1 MKSAIVLGAGIT
13 GVSTALAL
21 QDRGWAVTLVD
32 RKAPGRE
39 TSFGNAGIIQSE
51 AVEPYAMPRSIS
63 ALFNIAFGQTN
74 DVFYAFRELPFHV
87 GSLLRYWW
95 HSEEGRHRAA
105 AIAWATL
112 IRQATSTHEK
122 LIERAGAGNLVRQ
135 SGFRML
141 FRTPGE
147 LDAEVKDAERKQR
160 TYGVGYRALSASE
173 MAAAE
178 PALKTGGAG
187 ALHWLDSW
195 TVSDPGGLV
204 ESYADLFQ
212 RSGGGF
218 VHGDAATL
226 RRSGSGWTVM
236 TGDGPVEAEH
246 AVFALGPWSSATL
259 KAFGHRFPMV
269 FKRGYHAH
277 YRSPHQLNAPVMDS
291 ENGYLLLPML
301 AGTRITTGAHLA
313 RFQAGPA
320 YNQLEH
326 AESAAKDLFDLGP
339 RIEDKPWQGTRPC
352 MPDMLP
358 VIGQSQHEKG
368 LWMNFGHGHQGFTL
382 GPASADVLATMMDGG
397 VPHIDMRPFR
407 PERY

>member
-1 MKSAIVLGAGIT
+1 MKSAIVLGAGIS

-51 AVEPYAMPRSIS
+51 AVEPYAMPRSIRE
-63 ALFNIAFGQTN
+63 LVDIAFGQTN
-74 DVFYAFRELPFHV
+74 DVFYAFRELPFHI
-87 GSLLRYWW
+87 GALFRYWW

-105 AIAWATL
+105 AIAWASL
-112 IRQATSTHEK
+112 IAQATSTHEK
-122 LIERAGAGNLVRQ
+122 LIERAGAGNLVRK
-135 SGFRML
+135 SGFRVL
-141 FRTPGE
+141 HRTAAE
-147 LDAEVKDAERKQR
+147 LEAALKDAERKKEA
-160 TYGVGYRALSASE
+160 YGIGYTALSASE

-187 ALHWLDSW
+187 AVHWLDSW

-212 RSGGGF
+212 RSGGRF

-226 RRSGSGWTVM
+226 RRVGAGWTVM
-236 TGDGPVEAEH
+236 TEEGSIEAEH
-246 AVFALGPWSSATL
+246 AVFSLGPWSSDTL
-259 KAFGHRFPMV
+259 KKFGHHFPMV
-269 FKRGYHAH
+269 YKRGYHAH
-277 YRSPHQLNAPVMDS
+277 YRSPEQLNAPVMDS

-313 RFQAGPA
+313 RFHAGPA
-320 YNQLEH
+320 YNQLQH
-326 AESAAKDLFDLGP
+326 AEESARDLFDLGP

-358 VIGQSQHEKG
+358 VIGQSQHERG

-397 VPHIDMRPFR
+397 TPDVDIRPFR

>member
-21 QDRGWAVTLVD
+21 QDRGWTVTLVD
-32 RKAPGRE
+32 RKPPGRE
-39 TSFGNAGIIQSE
+39 TSFGNAGIIQAE
-51 AVEPYAMPRSIS
+51 AVEPYAMPRSIRE
-63 ALFNIAFGQTN
+63 LVDIAFGQTN

-95 HSEEGRHRAA
+95 HSEEGRHRVVAV
-105 AIAWATL
+105 AWASL
-112 IRQATSTHEK
+112 IAQATATHEK
-122 LIERAGAGNLVRQ
+122 LIERAGAGNLVRK

-141 FRTPGE
+141 FRTA
-147 LDAEVKDAERKQR
+147 AEFDLAVTDAERKR
-160 TYGVGYRALSASE
+160 LNYGVGYAALSATQ

-178 PALKTGGAG
+178 PALKIGGAG
-187 ALHWLDSW
+187 AVHWLDSW

-204 ESYADLFQ
+204 ESYAELLQ
-212 RSGGGF
+212 RSGGRF
-218 VHGDAATL
+218 LHGDAATL

-236 TGDGPVEAEH
+236 TVEGPIDAEH
-246 AVFALGPWSSATL
+246 IVLSLGPWSSSML
-259 KAFGHRFPMV
+259 KTFGHRFPMV

-277 YRSPHQLNAPVMDS
+277 YRSPQQLNAPVMDS

-313 RFQAGPA
+313 RFQAGAA
-320 YNQLEH
+320 YNQLER
-326 AESAAKDLFDLGP
+326 AEGAADDLFDLGP
-339 RIEDKPWQGTRPC
+339 RIEERPWQGTRPC

-358 VIGQSQHEKG
+358 VIGQSQREKG

-382 GPASADVLATMMDGG
+382 GPASADALATMMDGG
-397 VPHIDMRPFR
+397 VPDIDMRPFR